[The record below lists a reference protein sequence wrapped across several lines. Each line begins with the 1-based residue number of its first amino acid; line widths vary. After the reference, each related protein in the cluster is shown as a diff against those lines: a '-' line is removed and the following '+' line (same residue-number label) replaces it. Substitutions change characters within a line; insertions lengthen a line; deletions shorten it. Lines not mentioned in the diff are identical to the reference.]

1 VFSKFNFNF
10 TCSLKHIIKSKIKK
24 KNQKTNTNFQSSM
37 ADTPL
42 KAGKNAKPIQNPPE
56 MQTSVSC
63 YFFGSCS

>member
-1 VFSKFNFNF
+1 
-10 TCSLKHIIKSKIKK
+10 
-24 KNQKTNTNFQSSM
+24 M

-63 YFFGSCS
+63 YFFGSCSWTWCCFKFPVKPVPL